1 MRALTALCLTLTLT
15 LAACGAGIDDSP
27 VLLNPRTDAG
37 TDAADAGQVV
47 TPPVDSGMH
56 LSDGGQALDAGQ
68 LSPLDAGAVD
78 AGIVGWLPPTA
89 PESAGPYLV
98 NTVTASVT
106 RGSRRTP
113 VVAHV
118 PAGLRR
124 APVVIFLPGAQ
135 LTTAMYAPT
144 VTRLASHGFIVVRAD
159 PAFSLFSP
167 DHAAMAADARAVI
180 DWALSSSSPIAESVD
195 ATRVAAMGHS
205 LGGKLAIMTAFA
217 DPRVKAVFG
226 IDPVNAQSPDVVPD
240 QVSPLTIPL
249 GFAGE
254 TLDAATGAGGM
265 ACAPADGNYVTFYNA
280 AARSPWS
287 AEWTFPGIS
296 HLAFVDSCTGLLC
309 SFCKTSTADEG
320 IARSNLKTLAVAF
333 FRRHFWSDTAME
345 STLTGAA
352 APVGVTT
359 RHR

>member
-1 MRALTALCLTLTLT
+1 MEAEHRRIGRAALATQRNLALAHQHAIGAAQHQWLA
-15 LAACGAGIDDSP
+15 LAARIDPRPVARCIGDSP
-27 VLLNPRTDAG
+27 AG
-37 TDAADAGQVV
+37 DRGQ
-47 TPPVDSGMH
+47 PV
-56 LSDGGQALDAGQ
+56 A
-68 LSPLDAGAVD
+68 
-78 AGIVGWLPPTA
+78 
-89 PESAGPYLV
+89 
-98 NTVTASVT
+98 
-106 RGSRRTP
+106 
-113 VVAHV
+113 
-118 PAGLRR
+118 
-124 APVVIFLPGAQ
+124 
-135 LTTAMYAPT
+135 
-144 VTRLASHGFIVVRAD
+144 RLASHGFIVVRAD

-167 DHAAMAADARAVI
+167 DHAAMAADAQAVI

-195 ATRVAAMGHS
+195 ATRVATMGHS

-226 IDPVNAQSPDVVPD
+226 IDPVNAQSPNVVPD

-359 RHR
+359 RHQ